1 MRLSPM
7 NPSKLATDQV
17 KEIALELLKRN
28 TGKTVTME
36 DIKEEVGQ
44 VTMIRYSSPTFS
56 VAMRDLVDENSR
68 VIHPDVG
75 VYYYIEDN
83 VKRKEVNSV
92 ILDAI
97 KKLDE
102 LAVGNILQLSSS
114 DIETIHQ
121 IPELKDKLRDLL
133 ILK

>member
-1 MRLSPM
+1 M

-36 DIKEEVGQ
+36 DIKGEVGQ
-44 VTMIRYSSPTFS
+44 VTKIRYSSPTFS
-56 VAMRDLVDENSR
+56 VSMRDLVDENSR
-68 VIHPDVG
+68 VIHPAVG
-75 VYYYIEDN
+75 VYYYVEDN

-121 IPELKDKLRDLL
+121 LPELKDKLKDLL
-133 ILK
+133 LK